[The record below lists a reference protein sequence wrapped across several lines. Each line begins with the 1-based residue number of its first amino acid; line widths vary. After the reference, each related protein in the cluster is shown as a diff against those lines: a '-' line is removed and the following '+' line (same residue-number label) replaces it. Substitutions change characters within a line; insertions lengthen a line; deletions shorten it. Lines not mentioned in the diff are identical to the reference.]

1 MAPSVPELFGTTYP
15 CFSGKL
21 VLLTGIGQTGPAE
34 STAWGNGAATARLL
48 VANGA
53 RVFGCDIDAAAA
65 ARTCTRLEAE
75 FGPGC
80 CGHTQA
86 DVTSAADVAALVDAC
101 ERWGGGDSE
110 GAGID
115 YLVNNVGLSRRGGP
129 ADLDE
134 ATWDAQL
141 AVNLKSVYLLCH
153 AVLPRMEARGR
164 GAVVSLSSVA
174 GLRYIGKPQVAY
186 SAAKA
191 AVIQFTK
198 TSAVVYADRGIR
210 LNCVVP
216 GLMHTPLVEARLA
229 GEYAGGDVRGI
240 VAARDAQVPMGRMG
254 TSFDVANAVL
264 FLLSDNAKYI
274 TGQEI
279 VVDGAF
285 VNSTGRA

>member
-1 MAPSVPELFGTTYP
+1 MAPPVPELFGTTYP
-15 CFSGKL
+15 CFKGKL
-21 VLLTGIGQTGPAE
+21 VLLTGIGQTGPADT
-34 STAWGNGAATARLL
+34 SAWGNGAATARLL
-48 VANGA
+48 CANGA

-65 ARTCTRLEAE
+65 ARTCERLAAE
-75 FGPGC
+75 FGVGC
-80 CGHTQA
+80 CSHARA
-86 DVTSAADVAALVDAC
+86 DVTSSADVARLVEAC
-101 ERWGGGDSE
+101 VAWGGA

-115 YLVNNVGLSRRGGP
+115 CLVNNVGLSRRGGP
-129 ADLDE
+129 ADLAE
-134 ATWDAQL
+134 ETWDAQI

-153 AVLPRMEARGR
+153 AVLPLMEARGR

-174 GLRYIGKPQVAY
+174 GLRFIGKPQVAY

-198 TSAVVYADRGIR
+198 TSAVVYADRGVR

-229 GEYAGGDVRGI
+229 GEYAGGDVAGI
-240 VAARDAQVPMGRMG
+240 VEARNAQVPMGRMG

-264 FLLSDNAKYI
+264 FLLSDNAQYI

-279 VVDGAF
+279 VVDGGF

>member
-1 MAPSVPELFGTTYP
+1 MAPPVPELFGTTYP
-15 CFSGKL
+15 CFKGKL
-21 VLLTGIGQTGPAE
+21 VLLTGIGQTGPADT
-34 STAWGNGAATARLL
+34 SAWGNGAATARLL
-48 VANGA
+48 CANGA

-65 ARTCTRLEAE
+65 ARTCERLTHE
-75 FGPGC
+75 FGAGC
-80 CGHTQA
+80 CSHARA
-86 DVTSAADVAALVDAC
+86 DVTSSADVARLVETCLA
-101 ERWGGGDSE
+101 WGGA

-129 ADLDE
+129 ADLTE
-134 ATWDAQL
+134 ETWDAQI

-153 AVLPRMEARGR
+153 AVLPLMEARGR

-174 GLRYIGKPQVAY
+174 GLRFIGKPQVAY

-198 TSAVVYADRGIR
+198 TSAVVYAGRGVR

-216 GLMHTPLVEARLA
+216 GLIHTPLVEARLA
-229 GEYAGGDVRGI
+229 GEYAGGDVAGI
-240 VAARDAQVPMGRMG
+240 VEARNAQVPMGRMG

-264 FLLSDNAKYI
+264 FLLSDNAQYI

>member
-1 MAPSVPELFGTTYP
+1 MAPPVPELFGTTYP
-15 CFSGKL
+15 CFKGKL
-21 VLLTGIGQTGPAE
+21 VLLTGIGQTGPADT
-34 STAWGNGAATARLL
+34 SAWGNGAATARLL

-65 ARTCTRLEAE
+65 ARTCARLEAE

-80 CGHTQA
+80 CGHAQA

-101 ERWGGGDSE
+101 ERWGGE

-129 ADLDE
+129 ADLAEE
-134 ATWDAQL
+134 AWDAQI

-153 AVLPRMEARGR
+153 AVLPLMEARGR

-174 GLRYIGKPQVAY
+174 GLRFIGKPQVAY

-198 TSAVVYADRGIR
+198 TSAVVYADRGVR

-229 GEYAGGDVRGI
+229 GEYAGGDVAGI
-240 VAARDAQVPMGRMG
+240 VEARNAQVPMGRMG

-264 FLLSDNAKYI
+264 FLLSDNAQYV

-279 VVDGAF
+279 VVDGGF

>member
-1 MAPSVPELFGTTYP
+1 MAPPVPELFGTTYP

-48 VANGA
+48 CASGA
-53 RVFGCDIDAAAA
+53 RVFGCDVDAGAA
-65 ARTCTRLEAE
+65 ARTCVRLEAE
-75 FGPGC
+75 FGAGC
-80 CGHTQA
+80 CAYERA
-86 DVTSAADVAALVDAC
+86 DVTSAADVEALVAAC
-101 ERWGGGDSE
+101 ERWGAAE
-110 GAGID
+110 GAAGID
-115 YLVNNVGLSRRGGP
+115 YLVNNVGMSRRGGP

-198 TSAVVYADRGIR
+198 TSAVVYADRGVR

-229 GEYAGGDVRGI
+229 GEYAGGDVQGI

-264 FLLSDNAKYI
+264 FLLSDNANYI

>member
-1 MAPSVPELFGTTYP
+1 MPVPELFGTTYP
-15 CFSGKL
+15 CFKGKL
-21 VLLTGIGQTGPAE
+21 VLLTGIGQTGPAAT
-34 STAWGNGAATARLL
+34 TAWGNGAATARLL
-48 VANGA
+48 CANGA

-65 ARTCTRLEAE
+65 ARTCARLAAE
-75 FGPGC
+75 FGDAC
-80 CGHTQA
+80 CAHTQA
-86 DVTSAADVAALVDAC
+86 DVTSADDVARLVAEC
-101 ERWGGGDSE
+101 LAWAGGGEE
-110 GAGID
+110 GASIE

-129 ADLDE
+129 ADLAEDV
-134 ATWDAQL
+134 WDAQI

-153 AVLPRMEARGR
+153 AVLPLMEARGR

-174 GLRYIGKPQVAY
+174 GLRFIGKPQVAY

-198 TSAVVYADRGIR
+198 TSAVVYAARGVR

-229 GEYAGGDVRGI
+229 GEYGGGDVAGI
-240 VAARDAQVPMGRMG
+240 VEARNAQVPMGRMG

-264 FLLSDNAKYI
+264 FLLSDNAQYI

-279 VVDGAF
+279 VVDGGF